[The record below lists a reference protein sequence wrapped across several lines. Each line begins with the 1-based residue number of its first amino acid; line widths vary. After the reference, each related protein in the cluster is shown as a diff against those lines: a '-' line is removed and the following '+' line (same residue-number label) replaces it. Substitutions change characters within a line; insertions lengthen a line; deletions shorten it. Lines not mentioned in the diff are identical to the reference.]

1 LTLLDDKI
9 QLVVKPMGLTKS
21 QKKRL
26 ASDTNIKMGK
36 LFMLGIISSKDVESV
51 GRIVKRALNKI
62 G

>member
-1 LTLLDDKI
+1 
-9 QLVVKPMGLTKS
+9 MGITKS

-26 ASDTNIKMGK
+26 ARDTNIKMGK
-36 LFMLGIISSKDVESV
+36 LFMLGIVSSKDVESV

>member
-1 LTLLDDKI
+1 
-9 QLVVKPMGLTKS
+9 MGTTKS

-26 ASDTNIKMGK
+26 ARDINIKIGK
-36 LFMLGIISSKDVESV
+36 LFMLGIASSKDVESV